1 MQKKMYKILFVLLA
15 TICFAICCSG
25 CSENYNNQNT
35 IKIKNKS
42 LDRFSMYQYELDVPN
57 TDELDINK
65 FIELDLYID
74 KSTDCQ
80 YLVSS
85 NSSMVQLVTTDGTPY
100 AEKYKEDKNR
110 FIVID
115 SSIFMNSIDSSIIVD
130 NNTGVQYLVKY
141 RYFSNTLGVTT
152 ISSITILTDKDGKP
166 YIEK

>member
-1 MQKKMYKILFVLLA
+1 MQKMYKFLFTMLA
-15 TICFAICCSG
+15 TLCFAICCSG

-42 LDRFSMYQYELDVPN
+42 LDRFLMYQYKLDVPD
-57 TDELDINK
+57 TDELDIDK

-74 KSTDCQ
+74 KSTDCE

-85 NSSMVQLVTTDGTPY
+85 NSEMVQLVTAEGTPY
-100 AEKYKEDKNR
+100 AEKYKENKNR
-110 FIVID
+110 FFIMD

-141 RYFSNTLGVTT
+141 KNFSNILTSTKIG
-152 ISSITILTDKDGKP
+152 SITILTDKDGKP
-166 YIEK
+166 YIGK